1 MTDRQTV
8 GRTDGRTDGILIAR
22 PRLHFMQRGKNR
34 SMLTELFEKSKKCD
48 FLWITVYNYASLTFN
63 AQFASCLT
71 EHDDDNDDVW
81 T

>member
-1 MTDRQTV
+1 
-8 GRTDGRTDGILIAR
+8 
-22 PRLHFMQRGKNR
+22 MQRGKNR

-48 FLWITVYNYASLTFN
+48 FLWIIVYNYASLTFN